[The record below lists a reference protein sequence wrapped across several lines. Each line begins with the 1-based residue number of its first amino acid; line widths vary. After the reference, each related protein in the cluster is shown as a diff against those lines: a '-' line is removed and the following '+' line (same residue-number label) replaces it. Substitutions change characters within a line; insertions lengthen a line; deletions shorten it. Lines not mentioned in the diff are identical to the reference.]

1 MDENTLL
8 YKYVNEELAVL
19 KAQIQKLSQENQQ
32 LKEEVKRLKWAATA
46 HD

>member
-1 MDENTLL
+1 MDETALL
-8 YKYVNEELAVL
+8 YRYVNEELIHL
-19 KAQIQKLSQENQQ
+19 KDEVQRLKEENTQ